1 MQQHS
6 GSSEP
11 RQGGLPGSLE
21 TSSRGNGLGA
31 KKHGCLGTRVRIG
44 GTIICSVGF
53 TGKEEEPISLSR
65 GLRARSRVRNLSFRS
80 PIPQIVCVESMQK
93 DSQGFS
99 TAFTFKKF
107 RDLLNLISL
116 NVHFIQRCAKVTK
129 KPVEMAF
136 V

>member
-1 MQQHS
+1 VIE
-6 GSSEP
+6 SSQSEF
-11 RQGGLPGSLE
+11 SVANS
-21 TSSRGNGLGA
+21 TD
-31 KKHGCLGTRVRIG
+31 CLRRVR
-44 GTIICSVGF
+44 C
-53 TGKEEEPISLSR
+53 R
-65 GLRARSRVRNLSFRS
+65 
-80 PIPQIVCVESMQK
+80 K